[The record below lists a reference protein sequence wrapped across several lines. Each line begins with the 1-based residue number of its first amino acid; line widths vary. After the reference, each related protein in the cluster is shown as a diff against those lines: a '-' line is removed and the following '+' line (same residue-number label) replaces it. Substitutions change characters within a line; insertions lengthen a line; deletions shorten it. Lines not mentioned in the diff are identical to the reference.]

1 MRLSSLALVA
11 MLMAAVYGVHQ
22 YVIKQ
27 VTSGEPRIA
36 LPQAAPL
43 VSGPIDWSKMQAGLP
58 AGMSEDIK
66 RYNAENLAS
75 QNRDMQRRMEDTAA
89 YIRNPAGAAWHGMP
103 PH

>member
-11 MLMAAVYGVHQ
+11 MLMAAVYGVHK

-36 LPQAAPL
+36 LPQAPPL
-43 VSGPIDWSKMQAGLP
+43 VSSPIDLSKMQVGLP

-66 RYNAENLAS
+66 RYNGENLAS
-75 QNRDMQRRMEDTAA
+75 QNRDMQRRLEDMAA
-89 YIRNPAGAAWHGMP
+89 YTRNPAGSGWHGMP